1 MQQQIQ
7 FQGHIDN
14 GFIRVPEMYLK
25 DMPATVVVT
34 LSPIPKKRPAFK
46 ARTKDR
52 PTSLDEFPA
61 LLNTDGWKFDREE
74 ANERR

>member
-1 MQQQIQ
+1 MQQLIQ
-7 FQGHIDN
+7 FQGRIDN
-14 GFIRVPEMYLK
+14 GFIRVPEIYLK
-25 DMPATVVVT
+25 DMPTTVEVT